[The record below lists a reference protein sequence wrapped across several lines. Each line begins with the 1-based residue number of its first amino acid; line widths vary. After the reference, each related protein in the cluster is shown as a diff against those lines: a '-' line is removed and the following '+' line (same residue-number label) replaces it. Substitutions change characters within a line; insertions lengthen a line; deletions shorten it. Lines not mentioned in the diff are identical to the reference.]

1 MKDHAYYSGESGE
14 MFVDV
19 MADFLKQG
27 KSAQWILERAE
38 RAFAAEDINQIQL
51 RRVEALVGE

>member
-14 MFVDV
+14 MFVAE
-19 MADFLKQG
+19 MADFLKQR
-27 KSAQWILERAE
+27 KSAEWILERAE
-38 RAFAAEDINQIQL
+38 LAFAAKDISQIQL

>member
-1 MKDHAYYSGESGE
+1 MTDRLGD
-14 MFVDV
+14 MFVAE
-19 MADFLKQG
+19 MAGFLKQG

-38 RAFAAEDINQIQL
+38 LAFAAEDVSQIQL